1 MTNGTAAGETKLL
14 WPSLEKFYTPIF
26 EIAYALLR
34 VIIGYILFMHGW
46 VKVHAGA
53 AAVAG
58 GMAKNGLEPGSAFA
72 YAAMFLETVGAACLI
87 VGLFT
92 RFFGAALAIEMAI
105 AFLVVHLPKGF
116 SAGQGGFAYVLL
128 IGVELCVIAI
138 RGGGPYSVDRLIG
151 RELSLAARSRSVAH
165 ATSRSARSI
174 MACQHGTSALDS
186 KASFVLRPSCNR
198 RAVRWKAS

>member
-1 MTNGTAAGETKLL
+1 MNGTAAGETKLL
-14 WPSLEKFYTPIF
+14 WPSLGKFYSSCF

-46 VKVHAGA
+46 VKLHAGA

-58 GMAKNGLEPGSAFA
+58 GMAKNGLEPASGFA

-92 RFFGAALAIEMAI
+92 RFFAAALAIEMAV
-105 AFLVVHLPKGF
+105 AFVVVHLPKGF
-116 SAGQGGFAYVLL
+116 AAGQGGFEYVLL
-128 IGVELCVIAI
+128 IGIVLFTIAI

-151 RELSLAARSRSVAH
+151 KEL
-165 ATSRSARSI
+165 
-174 MACQHGTSALDS
+174 
-186 KASFVLRPSCNR
+186 
-198 RAVRWKAS
+198 